1 MKNLKR
7 LTAIAFFSLLAVI
20 ASAQRIAVL
29 SDIHVSPGNEAEKAL
44 RQAVAEINADAFDMV
59 FVIGDLTNE
68 GSDAELV
75 NVKSILDSVAHP
87 LYVIPGNHESTWS
100 QSATKTFADLWGTD
114 RFVVETDSLVFVAI
128 ASGPYMKMGDGH
140 IKTED
145 LSWIGQVVEKPVA
158 EGKKVVSLNH
168 YPLLDDLD
176 NFHEYMAVLDRYP
189 VALHLNGHYHRW
201 IPYTAGREEG
211 TVPGQM
217 LRALHMGKGNYGY
230 SIVEF
235 TPRWVHVYDKPN
247 GAAAVPMAAYPLKA
261 GYEKV
266 KQKPVEWSDPEGF
279 AVREVWA
286 DDASIFGRPAV
297 VGSTVYFGNSQGK
310 LRAVDARGASLLW
323 EVPVE
328 GAVFSRA
335 MPLPGGKVAFPTA
348 TGITVVGKDGRVSRT
363 LPSREGPYVADGR
376 LTSRGWL
383 QGGYKR
389 IEMRRPSDGK
399 VVWTYD
405 SLFNYC
411 QGEPAVEGDDVV
423 FGAWDTNLR
432 CVGLRDGRL
441 HWVWNNGK
449 SNNLL
454 GPGNVVP
461 AICGDKVVIVAPDR
475 YMTAID
481 RATGTT
487 LWRDNSHRYRESM
500 GRSADGSRVY
510 AKTMDGELVAVDATS
525 PEFKELW
532 TLDLGLGYEHAPC
545 PVYEKDGIVY
555 VGSRRGIVT
564 AVDPDS
570 RKVLWSLPLGSSE
583 VNGFEAGDDGTVYV
597 TLVEGK
603 VYAVSRR

>member
-1 MKNLKR
+1 MKSIKR
-7 LTAIAFFSLLAVI
+7 LKAALFFVLIALSGF
-20 ASAQRIAVL
+20 AQRVAVL

-44 RQAVAEINADAFDMV
+44 KAAVKEINESPLDMV
-59 FVIGDLTNE
+59 FMIGDLTNE

-75 NVKSILDSVAHP
+75 NVKSILDMVKHP

-100 QSATKTFADLWGTD
+100 QSATKTFTDLWGTD

-145 LSWIGQVVEKPVA
+145 LSWIGEVVKGPVA
-158 EGKKVVSLNH
+158 AGKKVVSLNH

-189 VALHLNGHYHRW
+189 VAIHLNGHYHRW

-211 TVPGQM
+211 TIPGQM
-217 LRALHMGKGNYGY
+217 LRSLNMGKNNYGY

-235 TPRWVHVYDKPN
+235 TPDWIHIYDKPN
-247 GAAAVPMAAYPLKA
+247 GGAAVPMAAYPLKA
-261 GYEKV
+261 GYKKV
-266 KQKPVEWSDPEGF
+266 KQENQAFTNPAGF
-279 AVREVWA
+279 DIKEIWA
-286 DDASIFGRPAV
+286 DEASIFARPAV
-297 VGSTVYFGNSQGK
+297 DGENVYFGNSQGK
-310 LRAVDARGASLLW
+310 IRGVSSSGNGLSW
-323 EVPVE
+323 ELPVE

-335 MPLPGGKVAFPTA
+335 VVLPKGKVAFPTA
-348 TGITVVGKDGRVSRT
+348 TELTITDRKGKVVKT
-363 LPSREGPYVADGR
+363 IPSADGPYVADGSN
-376 LTSRGWL
+376 TSRGWL

-399 VVWTYD
+399 LVWKYD
-405 SLFNYC
+405 SIFNYC
-411 QGEPAVEGDDVV
+411 QGEPAVDGDDVV

-441 HWVWNNGK
+441 RWVWNNGK

-461 AICGDKVVIVAPDR
+461 VISGDKVIIVAPDR

-481 RATGTT
+481 RKSGATI
-487 LWRDNSHRYRESM
+487 WRDNSHRYRESI
-500 GRSADGSRVY
+500 GHNADATVVY
-510 AKTMDGELVAVDATS
+510 AKTMDGELVAVDATA
-525 PEFKELW
+525 PEFRELW

-545 PVYEKDGIVY
+545 PVFEKDGVVY

-564 AVDPDS
+564 AVDPAA
-570 RKVLWSLPLGSSE
+570 VEVMWSLPLGSSE
-583 VNGFEAGDDGTVYV
+583 VNGFEADENGVVYI

-603 VYAVSRR
+603 VFAISR